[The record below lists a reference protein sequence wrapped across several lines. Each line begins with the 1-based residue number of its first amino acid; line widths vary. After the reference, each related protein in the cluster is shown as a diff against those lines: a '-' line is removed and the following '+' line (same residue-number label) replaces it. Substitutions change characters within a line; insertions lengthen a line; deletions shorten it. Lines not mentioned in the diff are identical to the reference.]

1 MENIN
6 EILPEEEEMNII
18 TLTDENG
25 VDTDF
30 EYLDVIEY
38 QGSEYLILM
47 PADEASSEIVI
58 LLIEPVDE
66 KTENYLA
73 VESEETLEAVYE
85 LFKERY
91 KDILSFED

>member
-47 PADEASSEIVI
+47 PADEESSEIVI

-66 KTENYLA
+66 ETENYLA
-73 VESEETLEAVYE
+73 VENEETLEAVYE

>member
-6 EILPEEEEMNII
+6 NNLPEEEINIL

-25 VDTDF
+25 VETEF

-38 QGSEYLILM
+38 EGEEYLVLL
-47 PADEASSEIVI
+47 PTAEDNDEIVI

-66 KTENYLA
+66 ENENYLA
-73 VESEETLEAVYE
+73 VEDEETLAAVYE
-85 LFKERY
+85 IFKERY
-91 KDILSFED
+91 KDILTFAD

>member
-1 MENIN
+1 MN
-6 EILPEEEEMNII
+6 EMLPEEEMNLI

-25 VDTDF
+25 VDTEF

-38 QGSEYLILM
+38 QGNEYLILM
-47 PADEASSEIVI
+47 PVEDESGEIVI

-66 KTENYLA
+66 ETENYLA
-73 VESEETLEAVYE
+73 VEDEATLEAVFQ

-91 KDILSFED
+91 QDILTFEK

>member
-6 EILPEEEEMNII
+6 EMLPEEEMNII

-25 VDTDF
+25 VDTEF

-38 QGSEYLILM
+38 QGNEYLILM
-47 PADEASSEIVI
+47 PVEDESGEIVI

-66 KTENYLA
+66 ETENYLA
-73 VESEETLEAVYE
+73 VEDEATLEAVFQ

-91 KDILSFED
+91 QDILTFEE

>member
-6 EILPEEEEMNII
+6 EMLPEEEMNII

-25 VDTDF
+25 VDTEF

-38 QGSEYLILM
+38 QGNEYLILM
-47 PADEASSEIVI
+47 PVADESGEIVI

-66 KTENYLA
+66 ETENYLA
-73 VESEETLEAVYE
+73 VEDEATLEAVFQ

-91 KDILSFED
+91 KDILTFED

>member
-6 EILPEEEEMNII
+6 EILPEEESNII

-25 VDTDF
+25 VDTEF

-47 PADEASSEIVI
+47 PATEDSAEIVI

-66 KTENYLA
+66 ETENYLA
-73 VESEETLEAVYE
+73 VENETTLEAVYAI
-85 LFKERY
+85 FKERY
-91 KDILSFED
+91 KDILTFED

>member
-6 EILPEEEEMNII
+6 EMLPEEEMNLI

-25 VDTDF
+25 VDTEF

-38 QGSEYLILM
+38 QGNEYLILM
-47 PADEASSEIVI
+47 PVEDESGEIVI

-66 KTENYLA
+66 ETENYLA
-73 VESEETLEAVYE
+73 VEDEATLEAVFQ

-91 KDILSFED
+91 KDILTFEE

>member
-6 EILPEEEEMNII
+6 EVLPEEEVSII

-25 VDTDF
+25 VDTEF
-30 EYLDVIEY
+30 EYLDVVEY
-38 QGSEYLILM
+38 QGNEYLILM
-47 PADEASSEIVI
+47 PANEESAEIVI

-66 KTENYLA
+66 ETETYLA
-73 VESEETLEAVYE
+73 VENEATLEAVYE

-91 KDILSFED
+91 KDILTFED

>member
-6 EILPEEEEMNII
+6 EIMPEEEEMNIL

-38 QGSEYLILM
+38 QDSEYLILA
-47 PADEASSEIVI
+47 PADDESGEIVI

-66 KTENYLA
+66 ETENYLA
-73 VESEETLEAVYE
+73 VENEETLEAVFAI
-85 LFKERY
+85 FKERY
-91 KDILSFED
+91 QDILTFED

>member
-25 VDTDF
+25 VDTEF

-38 QGSEYLILM
+38 QGNEYLILM
-47 PADEASSEIVI
+47 PVEDESGEIVI

-66 KTENYLA
+66 ETENYLA
-73 VESEETLEAVYE
+73 VEDEATLEAVFQ

-91 KDILSFED
+91 QDILTFEE